1 MKKQIIPKNLHFLL
15 LRVSFIVIAII
26 FIEKSLFSNIS
37 KDFKETDESSI
48 DVVYTWV
55 NGSDPKHFKNV
66 KKYKNENY
74 TQTDIF
80 NQNRFFDNDELKY
93 SLRSLEKH
101 APWFRNVYIVTN
113 GQIPNWLNLENPRV
127 KLITHEQIFA
137 NRSHLPT
144 FNSAAIEVN
153 LHRIEGLSK
162 KFVYFNDDVM
172 LMKNIFIKDFYTSKG
187 KAVQTF

>member
-1 MKKQIIPKNLHFLL
+1 MTLNMIKQFK
-15 LRVSFIVIAII
+15 II
-26 FIEKSLFSNIS
+26 FFLIIGIIIIFFISYKNVLVVFEKTP
-37 KDFKETDESSI
+37 KDPDESSI

-55 NGSDPKHFKNV
+55 NGSDPKHFKNLN
-66 KKYKNENY
+66 KYKNENF

-101 APWFRNVYIVTN
+101 APWFRNVYMVTN

-137 NRSHLPT
+137 NKSHLPT

-172 LMKNIFIKDFYTSKG
+172 LMKNIFIKDFYTSKS

>member
-66 KKYKNENY
+66 NKYKNENY

-80 NQNRFFDNDELKY
+80 NENRFFDNDELKY

-101 APWFRNVYIVTN
+101 APWFRNIYIVTN

-172 LMKNIFIKDFYTSKG
+172 LMKNIFIKDFYTSKS

>member
-1 MKKQIIPKNLHFLL
+1 MIKQFK
-15 LRVSFIVIAII
+15 II
-26 FIEKSLFSNIS
+26 FFLIIGIIIIFFISYKNVLDVFEKNPKKPEESN
-37 KDFKETDESSI
+37 I

-55 NGSDPKHFKNV
+55 NGSDLKHIKTLN
-66 KKYKNENY
+66 KYKNENF
-74 TQTDIF
+74 TQSDIF

-101 APWFRNVYIVTN
+101 APWFRNVYIVTH
-113 GQIPNWLNLENPRV
+113 GQIPNWLNLENPQV
-127 KLITHEQIFA
+127 KLITHEQIFV

-153 LHRIEGLSK
+153 LHRIKGLSK

-187 KAVQTF
+187 KAVIFK